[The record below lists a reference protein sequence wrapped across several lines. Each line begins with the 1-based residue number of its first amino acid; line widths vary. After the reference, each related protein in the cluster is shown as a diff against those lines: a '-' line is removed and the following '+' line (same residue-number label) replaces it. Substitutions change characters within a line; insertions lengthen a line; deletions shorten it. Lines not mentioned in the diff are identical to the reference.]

1 MDFLSPQVLALV
13 PVVIGLV
20 EVIKRIGLNE
30 RYLPI
35 TAIILGVVGAV
46 AIIGYSPETIVGGIV
61 LGLSSVGLFSGVRAT
76 SGK

>member
-20 EVIKRIGLNE
+20 EVIKRVGLNE